1 MREDAVV
8 HEAMARRDL
17 VVSPTSLR
25 RAVGEKAFGAK
36 AGATG
41 IHYGKL

>member
-1 MREDAVV
+1 MPLFMKQWQEEIWLSVQPVYEELLAKKPL
-8 HEAMARRDL
+8 EQ
-17 VVSPTSLR
+17 
-25 RAVGEKAFGAK
+25 K